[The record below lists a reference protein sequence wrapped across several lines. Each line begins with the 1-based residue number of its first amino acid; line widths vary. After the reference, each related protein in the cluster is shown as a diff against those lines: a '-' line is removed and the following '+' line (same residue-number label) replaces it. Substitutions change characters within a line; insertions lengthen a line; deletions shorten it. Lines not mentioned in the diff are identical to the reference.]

1 MSILNFLIHVMIM
14 AGIYSILALSLNFQ
28 VGFIGLMNFGH
39 VAFFAVGAYTSAL
52 LTLAGYPF
60 LLGLFSAMLLAGLF
74 GFIISLPT
82 SGLKEDYWA
91 IVTIAAGEILR
102 LFLLN
107 EQWLA
112 EGPFG
117 LRGIPR
123 PLASL
128 FSENYS
134 LFYLVLVLLF
144 VAFTYF
150 ILEVLIR
157 SPFGRVLKMIRE
169 EEALASS
176 MGKEVYLF
184 KIRGMVIGAIFAGLA
199 GSLYAHYMT
208 FISPDHFM
216 PIETFLIWVMI
227 VIGGRGNNIG
237 AIIGAVT
244 IESLYVSTR
253 FLKDYVGIPSDLLA
267 SLRMFMIGFLLVIFV
282 LYKPEGLVGEKRRSY
297 KMRKRC

>member
-1 MSILNFLIHVMIM
+1 MTIVNFFIHVIIM
-14 AGIYSILALSLNFQ
+14 VGIYSILSLSLNFQ
-28 VGFIGLMNFGH
+28 VGISGLMNFGH
-39 VAFFAVGAYTSAL
+39 VAYFAIGAYTSAL
-52 LTLAGYPF
+52 LTMAGCPF
-60 LLGLFSAMLLAGLF
+60 LLGLFSGMALAGLF

-82 SGLKEDYWA
+82 ASLKADYWA
-91 IVTIAAGEILR
+91 IVTIAAGEIIR
-102 LFLLN
+102 LFFLN

-128 FSENYS
+128 FPENYPI
-134 LFYLVLVLLF
+134 FYLLMAMF
-144 VAFTYF
+144 FMAFTYF
-150 ILEVLIR
+150 IMEVLIR
-157 SPFGRVLKMIRE
+157 SPFGRALKMIRE

-176 MGKEVYLF
+176 MGKEVHLF
-184 KIRGMVIGAIFAGLA
+184 KIHGMVIGAIFAGLA

-237 AIIGAVT
+237 AIIGALT
-244 IESLYVSTR
+244 IESLYISTR
-253 FLKDYVGIPSDLLA
+253 FLKDYIGIPADILA
-267 SLRMFMIGFLLVIFV
+267 SLRMFMIGFLLVIFI
-282 LYKPEGLVGEKRRSY
+282 LYKPEGLVSEKRRSH
-297 KMRKRC
+297 KIK